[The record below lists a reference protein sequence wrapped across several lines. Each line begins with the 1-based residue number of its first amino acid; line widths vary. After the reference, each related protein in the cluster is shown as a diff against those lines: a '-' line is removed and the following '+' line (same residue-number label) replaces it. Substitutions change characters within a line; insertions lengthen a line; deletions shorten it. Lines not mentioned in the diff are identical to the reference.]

1 MLTLPATW
9 RIWAAVSDWWQ
20 GKVSL
25 AKAFWVGLVI
35 GGICGATILGMLV
48 GLPFL
53 LLDARPEARLA
64 YLLIFWG
71 FQIVASVGVWRS
83 ANAIIAAR
91 VGSGQKVTHWEAT
104 KIVLAKLYVVLWWLG
119 LIVRASGK
127 PLDLLVTDVLRFIQG
142 VR

>member
-9 RIWAAVSDWWQ
+9 RIWPALSDWWQ
-20 GKVSL
+20 GKISL
-25 AKAFWVGLVI
+25 AKAFWGLVF
-35 GGICGATILGMLV
+35 GTFGAMILGILV

-53 LLDARPEARLA
+53 LLEARPSARLA

-91 VGSGQKVTHWEAT
+91 AGRGQKVTFWEGA
-104 KIVLAKLYVVLWWLG
+104 KIVLAKIFVVLWWLG
-119 LIVRASGK
+119 FIVRASGK
-127 PLDLLVTDVLRFIQG
+127 PLDLLVMDGLRFIHLI
-142 VR
+142 